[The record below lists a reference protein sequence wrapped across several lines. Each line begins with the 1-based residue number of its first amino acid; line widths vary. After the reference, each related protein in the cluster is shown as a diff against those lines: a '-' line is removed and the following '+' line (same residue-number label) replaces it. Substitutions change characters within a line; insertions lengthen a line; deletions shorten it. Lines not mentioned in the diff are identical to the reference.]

1 MTITAP
7 GSFFSPIACST
18 IGAIFASRGVSSPDS
33 ADAGPRCAAGAA
45 ASAPATNSAA
55 SALRRALMVTT
66 VDYTFRMLRPAAR
79 GVAVLS
85 LALALVALV
94 PAAAVAQGHLA
105 GTIRDASGHPVKGA
119 TITAE
124 NQNFPAATSASDA
137 KGRYSFV
144 GLRGGTW
151 ALTVQAPGFLTQ
163 KRQVTTRAIGT
174 NAAIDF
180 DLQPLTETTPP
191 GPMATIDATTLQQQL
206 AKAADL
212 DNAGKDNAGKID
224 EAIAAY
230 RDILEHAPALTTV
243 HLQLGAL
250 FERRG
255 DTASAVSEYQALL

>member
-1 MTITAP
+1 
-7 GSFFSPIACST
+7 
-18 IGAIFASRGVSSPDS
+18 
-33 ADAGPRCAAGAA
+33 
-45 ASAPATNSAA
+45 
-55 SALRRALMVTT
+55 MVTT

-180 DLQPLTETTPP
+180 DLQPLTETTPA
-191 GPMATIDATTLQQQL
+191 GPMATIDAKTLQQQL

-212 DNAGKDNAGKID
+212 DSAGKID

-250 FERRG
+250 FERRR
-255 DTASAVSEYQALL
+255 DTASAVSEYQALLKADPANPKARAALDRLARQ